1 MILFII
7 ATIGF
12 FTFAFSKERHPER
25 LAPNPLRGNS
35 HIYLDTF
42 YWAISINTNLN
53 IGIRHLIPVYG
64 GTAIL
69 VAGQLSVLYEHVKAK
84 KTYLAF
90 VGVMCAWLLA
100 ETIMVFPYYLTY
112 FNEFAGGPSG
122 GHRHVVDSNLDWGQD
137 LKRLADW
144 VDANNIKKISLDYF
158 GWADPSYYL
167 GDKAVWIRNGRYTN
181 AGEFVRDNPDGG
193 YIAVSVTFYQQSIA
207 TDKITAGLRNIHR
220 SLSSATLSFVWHIK

>member
-1 MILFII
+1 
-7 ATIGF
+7 
-12 FTFAFSKERHPER
+12 
-25 LAPNPLRGNS
+25 
-35 HIYLDTF
+35 
-42 YWAISINTNLN
+42 
-53 IGIRHLIPVYG
+53 
-64 GTAIL
+64 
-69 VAGQLSVLYEHVKAK
+69 
-84 KTYLAF
+84 
-90 VGVMCAWLLA
+90 MCAWLLA

-122 GHRHVVDSNLDWGQD
+122 GHRYVVDSNLDWGQD

-207 TDKITAGLRNIHR
+207 TDKNYGWLTEYPPVIVVGNSI
-220 SLSSATLSFVWHIK
+220 FVWHIIK